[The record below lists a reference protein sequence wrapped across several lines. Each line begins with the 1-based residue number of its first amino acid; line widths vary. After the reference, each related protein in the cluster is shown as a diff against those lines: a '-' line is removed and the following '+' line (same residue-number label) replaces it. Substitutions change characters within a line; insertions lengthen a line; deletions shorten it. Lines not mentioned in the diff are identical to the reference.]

1 MGRPLKKDSFG
12 TEVLGTPATTN
23 AGITVSFYD
32 GANLQTDGI
41 IIKQRGARTFVV
53 ARIGSPETRYTCVT
67 QSGTP
72 SAEGQMQ
79 LVGFALQGQSA
90 DNGPVALRKISRRQA
105 IDFNGN
111 RYSWKLEN
119 DSSTDYIA
127 LTAF

>member
-79 LVGFALQGQSA
+79 LVGFASQGQSA
-90 DNGPVALRKISRRQA
+90 NNGPVALRKISRRQA